1 MHRSN
6 PALQPSTE
14 EFGEL
19 RLNLAPSSGLKCPPW
34 IAIGNANHFNIVWN
48 ER

>member
-1 MHRSN
+1 MHRLN
-6 PALQPSTE
+6 PRCNLN
-14 EFGEL
+14 GRIYEL
-19 RLNLAPSSGLKCPPW
+19 RLNLASPPGLKCLPW